1 MVTALIGPPFAGM
14 FQAPMPKKASNR
26 GPTRNLPKTPER
38 TPPLLSEKLIAKLQG
53 AVRAAQRK
61 RITESIDARES
72 RSAEKDF

>member
-26 GPTRNLPKTPER
+26 GPTRNLPPER